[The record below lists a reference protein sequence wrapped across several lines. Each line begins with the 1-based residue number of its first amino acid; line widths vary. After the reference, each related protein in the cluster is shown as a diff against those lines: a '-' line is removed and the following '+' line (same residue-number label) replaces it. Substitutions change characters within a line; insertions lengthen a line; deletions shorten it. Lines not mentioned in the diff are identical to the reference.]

1 MKSRIIYGPI
11 LSRRLG
17 RSLGIDVIKR
27 TGARKNCNFD
37 CVYCQLGHAD
47 NKIQGPEDV
56 EGAVTTEEVVEGL
69 RSYHKT
75 IKDLDFIT
83 FSGTC
88 EPTLNLGLGA
98 MIKGI
103 KKIATQ
109 PVCVL
114 TNSSLVER
122 EDVRSNL
129 AEADLVIATLV
140 SGNEDTFKAI
150 NRPAEG
156 VTLDNIIKG
165 LHALKNP
172 QRRPKLGIEVML
184 VDSTNNY
191 PVNCTDEEIT
201 KLIDV
206 LKIIEPDEIEILTV
220 SRPPAEK
227 FIIPVTDRRLKEIA
241 CRFDEEFG
249 RDRVK
254 LVLKGLRRER
264 SSMQHENVEDEVYD
278 LILRRP
284 CTFDQICASLGI
296 EDSELAPILEK
307 LMLNRIITEIASE
320 NESYYKAA

>member
-1 MKSRIIYGPI
+1 MRTRIIYGPI

-27 TGARKNCNFD
+27 TGTRKNCNFD
-37 CVYCQLGHAD
+37 CVYCQLGHVD

-56 EGAVTTEEVVEGL
+56 RGAVTTEEVVEGI
-69 RSYHKT
+69 RSYHKN
-75 IKDLDFIT
+75 IKDLDYIT

-98 MIKGI
+98 MIRGI
-103 KKIATQ
+103 KKISTQ

-114 TNSSLVER
+114 TNSSLVEKA
-122 EDVRSNL
+122 DVRSNL

-140 SGNEDTFKAI
+140 SGNEATFRAI
-150 NRPAEG
+150 NRPVDG
-156 VTLDNIIKG
+156 IRLDNIING

-172 QRRPKLGIEVML
+172 QKHPKLGIEVML
-184 VDSTNNY
+184 VDSTNDY

-201 KLIDV
+201 KLIEV
-206 LKIIEPDEIEILTV
+206 LKTIDPDEIEILTV

-249 RDRVK
+249 RDKVK
-254 LVLKGLRRER
+254 LVLRGLRRER
-264 SSMQHENVEDEVYD
+264 SYMQHENVEEEVYD
-278 LILRRP
+278 LVLRRP

-296 EDSELAPILEK
+296 EGPELAPILEK
-307 LMLNRIITEIASE
+307 LMLNRSIIEIKSE
-320 NESYYKAA
+320 NGKYYKAA